1 MSTLRSDNLVSR
13 SGNSAPNFPKGAVIA
28 GVATATSFAGNVIG
42 DLTGN
47 VTGNISGGTVAGSTL
62 TGTLQ
67 TGSQP
72 NITTV
77 GTLSTLNVA
86 DQITAGS
93 ASFSG
98 NISIGGT
105 LTYSDVTNVDSV
117 GLITAKNGLHVTAG
131 VSTFAGAL
139 DVNNNVDVSGYVDV
153 DGQTTL
159 DDLNV
164 SGVSTFTGTIDAN
177 GLIDAGEGVFI
188 PDTKEIKIGNTA
200 ASPDLKLYHNGSN
213 TYIENGTGNLMI
225 TGNNTDKIHIR
236 AHASKQEIV
245 CFPGAGVQLFHND
258 TKTFETTNLGAKVT
272 GDLEITGVTTA
283 SSYSGRHAEVPK
295 NAKSG
300 AYTLLKTDSGQCI
313 STNSAVTVP
322 NAVFAS
328 GDAIT
333 VFNDSSS
340 AIALTQGSGLQ
351 LRKAGTTTT
360 GSLSI
365 KEFGLVTIWF
375 NTGGTAIASGNLA

>member
-1 MSTLRSDNLVSR
+1 MSRIRANQFVDKAGT
-13 SGNSAPNFPKGAVIA
+13 GAPTFTKGAIVT
-28 GVATATSFAGNVIG
+28 GVATATTFKGNLEGNV
-42 DLTGN
+42 TGN
-47 VTGNISGGTVAGSTL
+47 VTGSSGSATGNAATATALQNARTIGGVSFDGTANINLPGVNAAGNQNTTGTAAGL
-62 TGTLQ
+62 TGNPAIVV
-67 TGSQP
+67 G
-72 NITTV
+72 NITA
-77 GTLSTLNVA
+77 A
-86 DQITAGS
+86 DGI
-93 ASFSG
+93 FSG
-98 NISIGGT
+98 NVSIAKT
-105 LTYSDVTNVDSV
+105 LTYEDVKNIDSV
-117 GLITAKNGLHVTAG
+117 GLVTAR
-131 VSTFAGAL
+131 
-139 DVNNNVDVSGYVDV
+139 
-153 DGQTTL
+153 
-159 DDLNV
+159 
-164 SGVSTFTGTIDAN
+164 
-177 GLIDAGEGVFI
+177 EGVFV
-188 PDTKEIKIGNTA
+188 PDNKKLQVGNVA
-200 ASPDLKLYHNGSN
+200 GSADLDIYHNGSN

-245 CFPGAGVQLFHND
+245 CFPSSKVELYHND
-258 TKTFETTNLGAKVT
+258 VKSFETAGGGAIVT
-272 GDLEITGVTTA
+272 GVCTA
-283 SSYSGRHAEVPK
+283 TSYSGRHAEVPK

-365 KEFGLVTIWF
+365 K
-375 NTGGTAIASGNLA
+375 

>member
-1 MSTLRSDNLVSR
+1 MSTLRSDNIVGRDQQS
-13 SGNSAPNFPKGAVIA
+13 SPSFPKGAVVT
-28 GVATATSFAGNVIG
+28 GVATATTFKGNLEGNV
-42 DLTGN
+42 TGN
-47 VTGNISGGTVAGSTL
+47 VTGSSGSATGNAATATALQNARTIGGVSFDGTANINLPGVNVAGNQNTTGTAGGL
-62 TGTLQ
+62 TGTPSITVQ
-67 TGSQP
+67 DVTG
-72 NITTV
+72 V
-77 GTLSTLNVA
+77 GATFTGNV
-86 DQITAGS
+86 
-93 ASFSG
+93 
-98 NISIGGT
+98 SIGGT
-105 LTYSDVTNVDSV
+105 LTYEDVTNIDSV
-117 GLITAKNGLHVTAG
+117 GIVTAR
-131 VSTFAGAL
+131 
-139 DVNNNVDVSGYVDV
+139 
-153 DGQTTL
+153 
-159 DDLNV
+159 
-164 SGVSTFTGTIDAN
+164 
-177 GLIDAGEGVFI
+177 EGVFI
-188 PDTKEIKIGNTA
+188 PDSKEIKIGNTA
-200 ASPDLKLYHNGSN
+200 ASPDLKLYHNGSHSFIKN
-213 TYIENGTGNLMI
+213 ITGNLNI
-225 TGNNTDKIHIR
+225 TNTGSNTIINSDLIVFQSGDQGETIARFVDDGTCELWFNNTK
-236 AHASKQEIV
+236 V
-245 CFPGAGVQLFHND
+245 
-258 TKTFETTNLGAKVT
+258 FETVNLGAKVT
-272 GDLEITGVTTA
+272 GGLEVTGVTTA

>member
-1 MSTLRSDNLVSR
+1 MSQLNVDVITGRDGQAAPEFTKGLVVTGVVTATTLNQNMTGDFEVGR
-13 SGNSAPNFPKGAVIA
+13 NFKATGI
-28 GVATATSFAGNVIG
+28 ATATGGFVGDVTGNASGTAGGLTGTPSIAVQDVTG
-42 DLTGN
+42 VGATFTGN
-47 VTGNISGGTVAGSTL
+47 V
-62 TGTLQ
+62 
-67 TGSQP
+67 
-72 NITTV
+72 
-77 GTLSTLNVA
+77 
-86 DQITAGS
+86 
-93 ASFSG
+93 
-98 NISIGGT
+98 SIGGT
-105 LTYSDVTNVDSV
+105 LTYEDVTNIDSV
-117 GLITAKNGLHVTAG
+117 GIVTAR
-131 VSTFAGAL
+131 
-139 DVNNNVDVSGYVDV
+139 
-153 DGQTTL
+153 
-159 DDLNV
+159 
-164 SGVSTFTGTIDAN
+164 
-177 GLIDAGEGVFI
+177 EGVFI
-188 PDTKEIKIGNTA
+188 PDNKNLNIGNTP

-225 TGNNTDKIHIR
+225 TGNNSDKIHIR

-245 CFPGAGVQLFHND
+245 CFPSAGVQLFHND

-272 GDLEITGVTTA
+272 GDLEVTGVTTA

-328 GDAIT
+328 GDCIT

-351 LRKAGTTTT
+351 LRKAGSTTT

-365 KEFGLVTIWF
+365 KEFGLVTVWF

>member
-1 MSTLRSDNLVSR
+1 MSQLNVDVITGRDGQAAPEFTKGLV
-13 SGNSAPNFPKGAVIA
+13 VT
-28 GVATATSFAGNVIG
+28 GVATATVLNQSMTGDFTVGRNLKATGITTSTGGFVGN
-42 DLTGN
+42 
-47 VTGNISGGTVAGSTL
+47 L
-62 TGTLQ
+62 TGTASNATLAVNAQ
-67 TGSQP
+67 GLTGTP
-72 NITTV
+72 NISC
-77 GTLSTLNVA
+77 GT
-86 DQITAGS
+86 G
-93 ASFSG
+93 SFSG
-98 NISIGGT
+98 NVSVGGT
-105 LTYSDVTNVDSV
+105 LTYEDVTNIDSV
-117 GLITAKNGLHVTAG
+117 GLVTAR
-131 VSTFAGAL
+131 
-139 DVNNNVDVSGYVDV
+139 
-153 DGQTTL
+153 
-159 DDLNV
+159 
-164 SGVSTFTGTIDAN
+164 
-177 GLIDAGEGVFI
+177 EGVFI
-188 PDTKEIKIGNTA
+188 PDNKNLNIGNTA

-245 CFPGAGVQLFHND
+245 CFPSAGVQLFHND

-272 GDLEITGVTTA
+272 GDLEVTGVTTA

-333 VFNDSSS
+333 VFNDSAS

-351 LRKAGTTTT
+351 LRKAGSSTT
-360 GSLSI
+360 GNLSI

>member
-1 MSTLRSDNLVSR
+1 MSTLRSDNIVGRDQQS
-13 SGNSAPNFPKGAVIA
+13 SPIFPKGAVVT
-28 GVATATSFAGNVIG
+28 GVATATTFKGNLEGNV
-42 DLTGN
+42 TGN
-47 VTGNISGGTVAGSTL
+47 VTGSSGSATGNAATATALQNARTIGGVSFDGTANINLPGVNSAGNQNTTGTAAGL
-62 TGTLQ
+62 TGTPSITVQ
-67 TGSQP
+67 DVTG
-72 NITTV
+72 V
-77 GTLSTLNVA
+77 GATFTGNV
-86 DQITAGS
+86 
-93 ASFSG
+93 
-98 NISIGGT
+98 SIGGT
-105 LTYSDVTNVDSV
+105 LTYEDVTNIDSV
-117 GLITAKNGLHVTAG
+117 GIVTAR
-131 VSTFAGAL
+131 
-139 DVNNNVDVSGYVDV
+139 
-153 DGQTTL
+153 
-159 DDLNV
+159 
-164 SGVSTFTGTIDAN
+164 
-177 GLIDAGEGVFI
+177 EGVFI
-188 PDTKEIKIGNTA
+188 PDSKEIKIGNTA
-200 ASPDLKLYHNGSN
+200 ASPDLKLYHNGSHSFIKN
-213 TYIENGTGNLMI
+213 ITGNLNI
-225 TGNNTDKIHIR
+225 TNTGSNTIINSDLIVFQSGDQGETIARFVDDGTCELWFNNTK
-236 AHASKQEIV
+236 V
-245 CFPGAGVQLFHND
+245 
-258 TKTFETTNLGAKVT
+258 FETVNLGAKVT
-272 GDLEITGVTTA
+272 GGLEVTGVTTA

>member
-1 MSTLRSDNLVSR
+1 MSRVRANQFTDKA
-13 SGNSAPNFPKGAVIA
+13 GTGAPTFTKGAIVT
-28 GVATATSFAGNVIG
+28 GVATATSFTGDVTGDVTGNVTG
-42 DLTGN
+42 NLTGAVTGNVTGNLTGN
-47 VTGNISGGTVAGSTL
+47 VTGNVTGDASGSSGSCTGNAATATVATNAQGL
-62 TGTLQ
+62 TGTPSITVQ
-67 TGSQP
+67 DITG
-72 NITTV
+72 V
-77 GTLSTLNVA
+77 GATFTGNV
-86 DQITAGS
+86 
-93 ASFSG
+93 
-98 NISIGGT
+98 SIGGT
-105 LTYSDVTNVDSV
+105 LTYEDVTNIDSV
-117 GLITAKNGLHVTAG
+117 GIVTAREG
-131 VSTFAGAL
+131 IFLPDNKRLQVGNAAGSADL
-139 DVNNNVDVSGYVDV
+139 D
-153 DGQTTL
+153 
-159 DDLNV
+159 
-164 SGVSTFTGTIDAN
+164 I
-177 GLIDAGEGVFI
+177 
-188 PDTKEIKIGNTA
+188 
-200 ASPDLKLYHNGSN
+200 YHNGSN

-272 GDLEITGVTTA
+272 GDLEVTGVTTA

-295 NAKSG
+295 NAKTG

-333 VFNDSSS
+333 IFNDSSS

>member
-1 MSTLRSDNLVSR
+1 MSTLRSDNIVGRDQQS
-13 SGNSAPNFPKGAVIA
+13 SPIFPKGAVVT
-28 GVATATSFAGNVIG
+28 GVATATTFKGNLEGNV
-42 DLTGN
+42 TGN
-47 VTGNISGGTVAGSTL
+47 VTGSSGSATGNAATATALQNARTIGGVSFDGTANINLPGVNVAGNQNTTGTAGGL
-62 TGTLQ
+62 TGTPSITVQ
-67 TGSQP
+67 DVTG
-72 NITTV
+72 V
-77 GTLSTLNVA
+77 GATFTGNV
-86 DQITAGS
+86 
-93 ASFSG
+93 
-98 NISIGGT
+98 SIGGT
-105 LTYSDVTNVDSV
+105 LTYEDVTNIDSV
-117 GLITAKNGLHVTAG
+117 GIVTAREG
-131 VSTFAGAL
+131 IFLPDNKKLQVGNAAGSADL
-139 DVNNNVDVSGYVDV
+139 D
-153 DGQTTL
+153 
-159 DDLNV
+159 
-164 SGVSTFTGTIDAN
+164 I
-177 GLIDAGEGVFI
+177 
-188 PDTKEIKIGNTA
+188 
-200 ASPDLKLYHNGSN
+200 YHNGSN

-245 CFPGAGVQLFHND
+245 CFPSAGVQLFHND

-272 GDLEITGVTTA
+272 GDLEVTGVTTA

-375 NTGGTAIASGNLA
+375 NTGVTAIASGNLA